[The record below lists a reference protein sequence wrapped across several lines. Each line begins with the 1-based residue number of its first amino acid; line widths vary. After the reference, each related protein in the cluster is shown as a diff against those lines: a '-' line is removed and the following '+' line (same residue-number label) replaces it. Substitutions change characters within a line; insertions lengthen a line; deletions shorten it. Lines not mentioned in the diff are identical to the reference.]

1 MCCPTSF
8 NGVCGTISG
17 GCRNIGTEPCC
28 PSGSQNDVADTC
40 CWGVQ
45 AGTATKTDND
55 NCCPSTQVVAYTL
68 GGAGSVGKY
77 CCPTNVGGSSAVV
90 VPDGKGGFTCCP
102 SANVL
107 RDENNVLHCCPTAI
121 DAANTRW
128 RPQFDPQNPTSTSG
142 TNVCCP
148 VAQLN
153 TPTDDVCCP
162 ATGGPYSTSTETKCW
177 CVAALC
183 MLRKSLPVLCAV
195 LFGVW
200 LRTLIYSLSF
210 LRRCSAGVPTTQAA
224 TGYVACCPAANMVVV
239 DDGTFS
245 TPPVVRG
252 RSVWVCDSRL
262 FVRALLLAFVR
273 ASLSNSA
280 SARCAQRECCPSAR
294 VVNDGAGAICCPDDR
309 WDATAGTCCAADAR
323 IIDATDGSFSACC
336 PVLNLT
342 ASLEVCCLPAWLD
355 GVAVALDNTRDCCP
369 VSVQAATGSCCP
381 ATEKDYRGGVCC
393 PNTDLGQVI
402 RSQRRCSEPFVL
414 LGWQGLRWLL
424 FAYSAGCRSGVH
436 YGLCGH
442 VLPDRRA
449 RLQ

>member
-1 MCCPTSF
+1 MCCPGSF

-195 LFGVW
+195 LFDVW
-200 LRTLIYSLSF
+200 LLMLIYLTHSRFFIGAALACP
-210 LRRCSAGVPTTQAA
+210 RRRLPLATLHAARRQTWSWSTMAHSALLQLYAGVA
-224 TGYVACCPAANMVVV
+224 
-239 DDGTFS
+239 
-245 TPPVVRG
+245 
-252 RSVWVCDSRL
+252 WVCVTAACSFARSYSPL
-262 FVRALLLAFVR
+262 FALL
-273 ASLSNSA
+273 SLTLL
-280 SARCAQRECCPSAR
+280 PLTAR
-294 VVNDGAGAICCPDDR
+294 VLPIR
-309 WDATAGTCCAADAR
+309 TCR
-323 IIDATDGSFSACC
+323 
-336 PVLNLT
+336 
-342 ASLEVCCLPAWLD
+342 
-355 GVAVALDNTRDCCP
+355 
-369 VSVQAATGSCCP
+369 
-381 ATEKDYRGGVCC
+381 
-393 PNTDLGQVI
+393 
-402 RSQRRCSEPFVL
+402 
-414 LGWQGLRWLL
+414 
-424 FAYSAGCRSGVH
+424 
-436 YGLCGH
+436 
-442 VLPDRRA
+442 
-449 RLQ
+449 